1 MMQGFLNRL
10 KKMLD
15 FLRTCFYLTLVW
27 LRKNPIKSFLFLFY
41 AWKFYFLLPPELFD
55 SPYSF
60 VIESREGQLLGARIA
75 DDGQWR
81 FPAQDSVPEKFKKCI
96 VAYEDRYF
104 YYHLGVNPVAIY
116 GAFQTNR
123 KAGKIVRGG
132 STLTQQVVRLARKNP
147 ERTYGEKLVEMVWAL
162 RLELAYSKEEILS
175 LYATHAPFGG
185 NVVGLEMAAYRY
197 FGLNSHQLS
206 WAQAATLAV
215 LPNAPGLIF
224 PGKNQDELR
233 RKRDALM
240 RYLHQSGE
248 MDAME
253 LQLSLQEPLPDKPHQ
268 LPEIA
273 QHLLNRLFFRTKEHQ
288 VKTTIDFHL
297 QERVHYIV
305 DRFYRQYSQ
314 NEVHNMAVLVVD
326 VETREVL
333 VYIGNTPT
341 DKAHSRDVDNIRA
354 PRSTGSIL
362 KPFLF
367 AEMIQE
373 GELLSGA
380 LVPDIPTQIS
390 GFSPQN
396 SSLSYD
402 GAVPA
407 WKALSRS
414 LNIPSVLM
422 LQQYGVNKF
431 YRNLKN
437 YGLSTLNQQ
446 PMHYGLSL
454 ILGGAETTLWDLCR
468 AYAGYVSIHNNFHKN
483 GTYQSNP
490 FCDLKTDFDA
500 EVDFGESSKTPP
512 FLSAGAIHQ
521 TFEAMREVNRPE
533 HNESWEYFSS
543 AQPIAWKTGTS
554 FGNRDAW
561 AIGCSRKYV
570 VGIWVGNSTGEGR
583 PELTGVSYAG
593 SVLFDVFSVLEAVPW
608 FKRPE
613 MDMQVAEVCDK
624 SGFLAGPH
632 CSITTSWVSKRGLES
647 DVCPYHHLVQL
658 DSSGNYRVHSNCERI
673 DLIQS
678 KVWFTLPPVME
689 WYYKR
694 KYAEYVSVPPF
705 REDCRQSTEQALA
718 FIYPKSGALI
728 YRAKSFD
735 GELQPVVCKVAHRNP
750 DAELFWYLNDKYLGS
765 TQRFH
770 EFPIKASIGKH
781 VITVVD
787 ENGNDARCVI
797 NVE

>member
-1 MMQGFLNRL
+1 MVQ
-10 KKMLD
+10 
-15 FLRTCFYLTLVW
+15 FLRDCFYFSLIW
-27 LRKNPIKSFLFLFY
+27 LRKNPIKSFLFLYYF
-41 AWKFYFLLPPELFD
+41 WNFYFLLPSELFD

-81 FPAQDSVPEKFKKCI
+81 FPAQDSVPEKFKTCI

-104 YYHLGVNPVAIY
+104 QYHLGVNPVAIY
-116 GAFQTNR
+116 EAFKTNR
-123 KAGKIVRGG
+123 KAGKVVRGG

-147 ERTYGEKLVEMVWAL
+147 KRTYGEKLIELVWAL
-162 RLELAYSKEEILS
+162 RIELTYSKEEILN

-197 FGLNSHQLS
+197 FGLKPHQLS
-206 WAQAATLAV
+206 WGQAATLAV

-233 RKRDALM
+233 RKRDALLL
-240 RYLHQSGE
+240 YLHNEGTI
-248 MDAME
+248 DAMD
-253 LQLSLQEPLPDKPHQ
+253 LQLSLQESLPDKPHQ

-273 QHLLNRLFFRTKEHQ
+273 QHLLNRLFFRTREHQ
-288 VKTTIDFHL
+288 VQTTIDFHL
-297 QERVHYIV
+297 QERVNHIV
-305 DRFYRQYSQ
+305 ERYHRQFLQ

-333 VYIGNTPT
+333 VYVGNTPT

-367 AEMIQE
+367 AEMLQE
-373 GELLSGA
+373 GEVLADA
-380 LVPDIPTQIS
+380 LIPDIPTQIS

-396 SSLSYD
+396 FSMTYD

-431 YRNLKN
+431 YRNLKD
-437 YGLSTLNQQ
+437 YGISSINEQ

-468 AYAGYVSIHNNFHKN
+468 AYAGYVGIHNHYHTQNN
-483 GTYQSNP
+483 EYQSNP
-490 FCDLKTDFDA
+490 FPDLNLYFGD
-500 EVDFGESSKTPP
+500 EVDFGENQKTPS
-512 FLSAGAIHQ
+512 FLSAGAVHQ
-521 TFEAMREVNRPE
+521 TFAAMREVNRPE

-593 SVLFDVFSVLEAVPW
+593 AVLFDVFSALDAVPW
-608 FKRPE
+608 FKRPD
-613 MDMQVAEVCDK
+613 MDMHVAEVCQK
-624 SGFLAGPH
+624 TGYLAGPN
-632 CSITTSWVSKRGLES
+632 CPMTTAWVTKRGLES
-647 DVCPYHHLVQL
+647 EVCPYHQLIQL
-658 DSSGNYRVHSNCERI
+658 DSSGQFRVHSNCERL
-673 DLIQS
+673 DFIQS

-689 WYYKR
+689 WYYK
-694 KYAEYVSVPPF
+694 KKNADYLTMPPF
-705 REDCRQSTEQALA
+705 REDCRQSTDHALA

-728 YRAKSFD
+728 YRAKSFE
-735 GELQPVVCKVAHRNP
+735 GELQPIVCKVAHRNP
-750 DAELFWYLNDKYLGS
+750 DAELFWYLNDRFLGS

-770 EFPIKASIGKH
+770 EFPVEAPIGKH

-787 ENGNDARCVI
+787 ENGNDARCSI
-797 NVE
+797 SVE